1 MDCWKS
7 ILKKLLWPGWGW
19 VVLTVILSAIA
30 LFLAFGTR
38 LADTPFAYAAYCLS
52 AYGLTVF
59 VAAVVPVLLQ
69 VPRFLHSIPLA
80 HRYLTD
86 KYFSVWYGLA
96 LSFIINLSFA
106 VLKLVYAVLYSS
118 FWEGGLAIYNI
129 LLCVV
134 RLYLLA
140 SFPKGQKRF
149 SYQDELRR
157 YRMTGRFL
165 FLLDAA
171 LAVIST
177 LIVLRGN
184 GYHYPGI
191 LVYAMAFHAFYS
203 LTLAIINTIKYRKF
217 NSPVLS
223 AAKAVNLTTAL
234 VSMFSLE
241 TALIA
246 QFGADQQYFR
256 LIMTSCTAFAV
267 CVTVLSS
274 AIYMV
279 TKSKKIFKKLEQGA
293 KGGSEQ

>member
-1 MDCWKS
+1 MKRWKT
-7 ILKKLLWPGWGW
+7 ILKKLLWPGWDW
-19 VVLTVILSAIA
+19 VTLMVILSAVA

-38 LADTPFAYAAYCLS
+38 LRDTPFAYAAYCLS

-59 VAAVVPVLLQ
+59 VAAVVPMALRLPQ
-69 VPRFLHSIPLA
+69 FLHDIPLA
-80 HRYLTD
+80 RRYLTD
-86 KYFSVWYGLA
+86 KYFAVWYGLA
-96 LSFIINLSFA
+96 LSFLINFGFA
-106 VLKLVYAVLYSS
+106 VLKLVYAVWYSS

-129 LLCVV
+129 LLCAV

-149 SYQDELRR
+149 AYREEIRR
-157 YRMTGRFL
+157 YQVTCRFL
-165 FLLDAA
+165 FFLDAA

-177 LIVLRGN
+177 MIVVKGN
-184 GYHYPGI
+184 GYFYSGT
-191 LVYAMAFHAFYS
+191 LVYAMAFNAFYS

-223 AAKAVNLTTAL
+223 AVKAVNLTTAL
-234 VSMFSLE
+234 VSMFSME

-246 QFGADQQYFR
+246 QFGADQPYFR

-267 CVTVLSS
+267 CVTVLGS

-279 TKSKKIFKKLEQGA
+279 RKSRKIRKELEHGE
-293 KGGSEQ
+293 KGGTER

>member
-1 MDCWKS
+1 MDRWKA

-38 LADTPFAYAAYCLS
+38 LRDTPFAYAAYCLS

-59 VAAVVPVLLQ
+59 VAAVVPALRQ
-69 VPRFLHSIPLA
+69 APHFLHSIPLA
-80 HRYLTD
+80 HRYMTD

-96 LSFIINLSFA
+96 ISFLINLGFA
-106 VLKLVYAVLYSS
+106 VLKLVYAVWYSS
-118 FWEGGLAIYNI
+118 FWEGGLAIYNL

-149 SYQDELRR
+149 SDREEWRR
-157 YRMTGRFL
+157 YRVTGRFL
-165 FLLDAA
+165 FFLDAA

-177 LIVLRGN
+177 MIVLRGN
-184 GYHYPGI
+184 GYLYPGT
-191 LVYAMAFHAFYS
+191 LVYAMACYAFYS
-203 LTLAIINTIKYRKF
+203 LALAIINAIKYRRF

-234 VSMFSLE
+234 VSIFNLE
-241 TALIA
+241 TAMLT
-246 QFGADQQYFR
+246 QFGEDDGQFR

-267 CVTVLSS
+267 CVTVLGS
-274 AIYMV
+274 AIYMIK
-279 TKSKKIFKKLEQGA
+279 KSRNILRRPQP
-293 KGGSEQ
+293 

>member
-1 MDCWKS
+1 MERWKA
-7 ILKKLLWPGWGW
+7 ILKKLLWPGGRWAILM
-19 VVLTVILSAIA
+19 VLLSAAA

-38 LADTPFAYAAYCLS
+38 LRETPFPYAAYCLS
-52 AYGLTVF
+52 AYGLTIF
-59 VAAVVPVLLQ
+59 VAAIVPALRQ
-69 VPRFLHSIPLA
+69 APRFLHSIPLA
-80 HRYLTD
+80 HRYMTD

-96 LSFIINLSFA
+96 LSFIINLGFA
-106 VLKLVYAVLYSS
+106 MLKLAYAVLYSS
-118 FWEGGLAIYNI
+118 FWEGGLAIYNM

-149 SYQDELRR
+149 SDREEWRR
-157 YRMTGRFL
+157 YRMTGRLL

-177 LIVLRGN
+177 MIVLRGN
-184 GYHYPGI
+184 GYLYPGT
-191 LVYAMAFHAFYS
+191 LVYAMACYAFYS
-203 LTLAIINTIKYRKF
+203 LALAIINAIKYRRF

-246 QFGADQQYFR
+246 QFGADQPQFR

-267 CVTVLSS
+267 CVTVLGS
-274 AIYMV
+274 AVYMV
-279 TKSKKIFKKLEQGA
+279 RRSRKILMELKPDERGGTKR
-293 KGGSEQ
+293 